1 MEKLAQRVV
10 KLGAGAHALD
20 TQWPGGAGWQ
30 SVGELPRRNWYLTW
44 LSKDE
49 MTFFSDQ
56 GRIKG
61 SSGKETNLQE
71 QRIVKRC
78 SIFVE

>member
-20 TQWPGGAGWQ
+20 TQWPGAAGWQ

-49 MTFFSDQ
+49 MTFFL
-56 GRIKG
+56 IKA
-61 SSGKETNLQE
+61 E
-71 QRIVKRC
+71 
-78 SIFVE
+78 

>member
-49 MTFFSDQ
+49 MTFFL
-56 GRIKG
+56 IKA
-61 SSGKETNLQE
+61 E
-71 QRIVKRC
+71 
-78 SIFVE
+78 